1 MGWQYGKGKGA
12 MDQRS
17 TRKNN
22 GNGGGGRKRQRIGEG
37 YGYLQLKLLKTLDEH
52 PAFFLVDLLGG
63 RYERA
68 QYVALH
74 RAAQNLWQQRKLD
87 IWKLGGGGTNT
98 MWIAR
103 LGYRC
108 AHHEVPRI
116 NGAAEQAPA
125 IGYFRREVGRRFPRS
140 RAHPPTQRELQSAQR
155 KWEVERARARMSPEM
170 LEKIRK
176 FAETGTI
183 PKEESKVYRRF

>member
-87 IWKLGGGGTNT
+87 IWKLGGGGVS
-98 MWIAR
+98 A
-103 LGYRC
+103 
-108 AHHEVPRI
+108 
-116 NGAAEQAPA
+116 GA
-125 IGYFRREVGRRFPRS
+125 
-140 RAHPPTQRELQSAQR
+140 
-155 KWEVERARARMSPEM
+155 
-170 LEKIRK
+170 
-176 FAETGTI
+176 
-183 PKEESKVYRRF
+183 KVTRVAG